1 MSVIVGK
8 NDDSKGK
15 IWAMVHTQF
24 QLKRHPLNGVSGQIN
39 KK

>member
-1 MSVIVGK
+1 MIVIVAK

-15 IWAMVHTQF
+15 IWTMIHAQF